1 VALVLVLAFAFG
13 ALASLAKGSGDTIS
27 EVRAALG
34 NLSTPWLLVPFL
46 AGASGTKSSRLGS
59 GALLGLLATMIALTG
74 FYFVGTLLQDLGG
87 HGFFRDLQL
96 ELSANKGYLEGGL
109 VTGPLFG
116 ALGVWWRR
124 TRTLRASVVAG
135 ALLMAEPLV
144 LLAVGA
150 YGGGVLPRTHG
161 LPEFVR
167 IVPGWG
173 LSGDSGSTAIAVYA
187 AEFAL
192 GLGVLL
198 FAVLRRP
205 GRKVPA

>member
-1 VALVLVLAFAFG
+1 MFKSASRPITTSGGWSMDSQAQGPAGGWAVNRPHLRVALVLVLAFAFG
-13 ALASLAKGSGDTIS
+13 ALASLAKSSG
-27 EVRAALG
+27 
-34 NLSTPWLLVPFL
+34 L
-46 AGASGTKSSRLGS
+46 AS

-167 IVPGWG
+167 IVPGW
-173 LSGDSGSTAIAVYA
+173 
-187 AEFAL
+187 
-192 GLGVLL
+192 
-198 FAVLRRP
+198 
-205 GRKVPA
+205 